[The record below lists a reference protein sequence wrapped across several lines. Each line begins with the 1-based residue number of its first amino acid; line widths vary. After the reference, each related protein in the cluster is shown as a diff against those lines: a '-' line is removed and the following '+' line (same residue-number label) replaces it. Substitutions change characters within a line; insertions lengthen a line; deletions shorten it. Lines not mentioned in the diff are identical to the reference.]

1 VAGRKV
7 RVGSAA
13 FVGQDALLPDPR
25 RLTEQGRTTV
35 FVAVDGE
42 VVGVLAIADPIRASS
57 REAVAR
63 LRAMGLDADCHD
75 LNFDAAPV
83 RRVPGG
89 GLARDEYEIAAT
101 IDRADAMQLTLLDR
115 AFPGDTEFPAY
126 ESKVGKVWRETIRER
141 GSWWDFVDYERI
153 R

>member
-1 VAGRKV
+1 MSS
-7 RVGSAA
+7 RVGGRARPLILCW
-13 FVGQDALLPDPR
+13 LL
-25 RLTEQGRTTV
+25 L
-35 FVAVDGE
+35 
-42 VVGVLAIADPIRASS
+42 VL
-57 REAVAR
+57 
-63 LRAMGLDADCHD
+63 
-75 LNFDAAPV
+75 
-83 RRVPGG
+83 VPGG